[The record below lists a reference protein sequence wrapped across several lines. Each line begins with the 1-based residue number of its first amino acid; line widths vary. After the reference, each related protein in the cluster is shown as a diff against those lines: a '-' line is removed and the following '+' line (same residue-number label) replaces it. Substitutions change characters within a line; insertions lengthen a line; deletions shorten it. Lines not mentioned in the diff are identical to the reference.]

1 MKKLGRNV
9 SVLLFA
15 VVAIVL
21 FTATNVNATSGTFL
35 FNGITN
41 TVNNTVVNNTVVN
54 NTVVNNTVVNNTVVN
69 NTVVNNTVKVNNIN
83 NDTTKNLPQTGEND
97 VYIISA
103 IGVAALVIGSI
114 AFIKSRKYNV

>member
-9 SVLLFA
+9 SVLLIL
-15 VVAIVL
+15 VVAIIL

-35 FNGITN
+35 FNVVNNTVNNTVVNN

-54 NTVVNNTVVNNTVVN
+54 NTVNK
-69 NTVVNNTVKVNNIN
+69 VNNTVKVNNIN
-83 NDTTKNLPQTGEND
+83 NEVTKNIPQTGEND
-97 VYIISA
+97 VYIITA
-103 IGVAALVIGSI
+103 IGAAALVIGSI